1 MVFVETEHGTTKRE
15 NDPMDS
21 DQIGKKYDKVA
32 EWWNKNH
39 LHSSYGLQQIEK
51 AIAFTEI
58 KNAALDVGCGS
69 GGRVIRLLEAH
80 GFQVTGVDVSQKML
94 DIARRNHP
102 GAEFHLSGIE
112 QWENHRLFDLVVAWD
127 SIFHIEA
134 IRQAD
139 VIRKL
144 TRKLQSR
151 GILIYTFGDTCGD
164 IEDLSFSSGGKQHGD
179 LDNDYFGYGS
189 IGINANLKALIDCGC
204 KCLHLEL
211 DQFPRNHAYIIA
223 QKQ

>member
-1 MVFVETEHGTTKRE
+1 
-15 NDPMDS
+15 MDS
-21 DQIGKKYDKVA
+21 DQIGNKYDKVA
-32 EWWNKNH
+32 EWWNENH

-51 AIAFTEI
+51 AIAFTEN
-58 KNAALDVGCGS
+58 KDAALDVGCGS

-112 QWENHRLFDLVVAWD
+112 QWESHRLFDLVVAWD

-134 IRQAD
+134 SRQAG
-139 VIRKL
+139 VIKKMAQKL
-144 TRKLQSR
+144 RSR

-189 IGINANLKALIDCGC
+189 IGINANLQALIDCGC

-211 DQFPRNHAYIIA
+211 DQFPLNHAYIIA